1 MTEKQRILSHLYMV
15 RASIKTMLNNLQN
28 LMNEEIADSLLDRL
42 NEINEVIE
50 KLENDK

>member
-1 MTEKQRILSHLYMV
+1 MV

-28 LMNEEIADSLLDRL
+28 LMNEEIANSLLDKL